1 MENKKFDKNNMILYY
16 KVKYVSDHYWNKQ
29 KQQYVQGYCTAYIVS
44 GLEEYCKINTTYK
57 KEDFGVIADNE
68 KEALKKL
75 IKGLNGLG
83 LHGMLKR
90 IM

>member
-1 MENKKFDKNNMILYY
+1 MY
-16 KVKYVSDHYWNKQ
+16 
-29 KQQYVQGYCTAYIVS
+29 
-44 GLEEYCKINTTYK
+44 TYK

-90 IM
+90 II